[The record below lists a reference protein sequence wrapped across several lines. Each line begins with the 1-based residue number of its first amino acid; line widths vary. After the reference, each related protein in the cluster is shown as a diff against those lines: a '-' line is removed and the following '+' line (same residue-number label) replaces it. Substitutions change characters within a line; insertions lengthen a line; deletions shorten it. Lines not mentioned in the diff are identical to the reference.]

1 MAMVE
6 SSIGDITRCRW
17 CTMSIYGVCGDT
29 TGVYESIYGIYGAI
43 RVYMSICDMYTV
55 HCTLAQCAVCTMNIC
70 ICMYMVHYEYM
81 GSRRGFADTR
91 TDVGTQS
98 APSTPEYSNKQT
110 RDLDPAIQSE
120 KETNEF

>member
-17 CTMSIYGVCGDT
+17 CTMSIYMSIYGVCGDT

-55 HCTLAQCAVCTMNIC
+55 H
-70 ICMYMVHYEYM
+70 YEYLYVY
-81 GSRRGFADTR
+81 GA
-91 TDVGTQS
+91 
-98 APSTPEYSNKQT
+98 
-110 RDLDPAIQSE
+110 L
-120 KETNEF
+120 

>member
-1 MAMVE
+1 
-6 SSIGDITRCRW
+6 
-17 CTMSIYGVCGDT
+17 MSIYGVCGDT

-43 RVYMSICDMYTV
+43 RVYMSICD
-55 HCTLAQCAVCTMNIC
+55 LCTMS